1 MGQSAANLVDMRDVS
16 FSRGERCIFDNI
28 SLTVPRGKIT
38 AIMGPSGIG
47 KTTLLRLIG
56 GQIPPDKGEILF
68 DGENVPAMSR
78 SRLYTVRKRMSMLFQ
93 SGALFTDMNVFD
105 NVAYPLREHTNL
117 PAPLLKSVV
126 MMKLEAVGLRGAAKL
141 MPSEL
146 SGGMARRAALARAI
160 ALEPDLIMFDEPFV
174 GQDPI
179 TMGVLVKLI
188 SELNSALGVTC
199 VVVSHDV
206 PEGAQYCGSHLDH
219 GGQKK
224 SSLTVALRRCRRRR
238 TRACVSSLTAL
249 PTGRFRS
256 AIRRATI
263 TLIYSKQGVKP
274 LMLLNALAA
283 LGHSGIKTVR
293 TFGRAG
299 LMLFNAIIG
308 KPEFRK
314 HAPLLVRQLYNVG
327 VLSMLIIIVSGV
339 FIGMVLGL
347 QGYLVLTTY
356 SAETSLGMLVALSLL
371 RELGPVVAAL
381 LFAGRAGSALT
392 AEIGLMR
399 ATEQLSSM
407 EMMAVDPLRRVISPR
422 FWAGVIS
429 LPLLTIIF
437 VAVGIWGGSL
447 VGVSWKGI
455 DAGFFWSAMQNAV
468 DWRMDLVNCLIKSV
482 VFAITVTWIALFNGY
497 DAIPTSAGISRA
509 TTRTVVHASLAV
521 LGLDFV
527 LTALMFG
534 N

>member
-1 MGQSAANLVDMRDVS
+1 MEQSVANLVDMRDVS
-16 FSRGERCIFDNI
+16 FTRGNRCIFDNI

-56 GQIPPDKGEILF
+56 GQIAPDHGEILF
-68 DGENVPAMSR
+68 DGENIPAMSR

-105 NVAYPLREHTNL
+105 NVAYPLREHTQL
-117 PAPLLKSVV
+117 PAPLLHSTV

-206 PEGAQYCGSHLDH
+206 PEVLSIADHAWILADKKIVAHGSAQ
-219 GGQKK
+219 
-224 SSLTVALRRCRRRR
+224 ALQ
-238 TRACVSSLTAL
+238 
-249 PTGRFRS
+249 
-256 AIRRATI
+256 AI
-263 TLIYSKQGVKP
+263 YQGVKP
-274 LMLLNALAA
+274 LMLLNALAS
-283 LGHSGIKTVR
+283 LGHKGIKTLR

-299 LMLFNAIIG
+299 LMLFNALVG

-327 VLSMLIIIVSGV
+327 VLSMLIIVVSGV

-429 LPLLTIIF
+429 LPLLTVIF

-455 DAGFFWSAMQNAV
+455 DSGFFWSAMQNAV

-482 VFAITVTWIALFNGY
+482 VFAITVTWISLFNGY

-509 TTRTVVHASLAV
+509 TTRTVVHSSLAV